1 MAANLTS
8 FREGLREA
16 GYVEGINST
25 LEGRWANG
33 DYIKLPALARE
44 LVERQPAVI
53 VTGGATPLP
62 LLPKLQR

>member
-1 MAANLTS
+1 MQLIGYLGPGTLEGARPNLTS

-33 DYIKLPALARE
+33 NY
-44 LVERQPAVI
+44 V
-53 VTGGATPLP
+53 
-62 LLPKLQR
+62 